1 MQITSHSYPHGTIVT
16 LSGELDPQ
24 DCEVFPVALTLI
36 ELSTPLHIILD
47 IREISSLDPA
57 ILRSLLLTA
66 SRFRENS
73 LSLCFAGPSAPVK
86 ETLDSMKISEVIP
99 TFATIDEAVGAY
111 GT

>member
-1 MQITSHSYPHGTIVT
+1 MQITTHSYPHGIVVT

-24 DCEVFPVALTLI
+24 DCEVLPVALTLI
-36 ELSTPLHIILD
+36 ELSTPRHIILD

-73 LSLCFAGPSAPVK
+73 LSLCLAEPSAPVK
-86 ETLDSMKISEVIP
+86 ETLDSLKISEVIP